1 MLPILEKMS
10 QQPRPSFQPPAEEE
24 AIPLEPGVA
33 RARSAYVKS
42 NIDKINKLK
51 AEGKSKE
58 EIQEA
63 VARFAVDYPTLF
75 KMVTSPNYNEGS
87 LKTMMAMLE
96 KMGSGELSQHQ
107 ASVIVGQRLHDVYI
121 KPKVDEL
128 EKNN

>member
-1 MLPILEKMS
+1 MS
-10 QQPRPSFQPPAEEE
+10 QQPRPSFQPPPEEE

-33 RARSAYVKS
+33 HARSAYVKS
-42 NIDKINKLK
+42 MIDKINQLK
-51 AEGKSKE
+51 REGKTKE

-75 KMVTSPNYNEGS
+75 KMVTSANYNEGS
-87 LKTMMAMLE
+87 LRTMMMMLE
-96 KMGSGELSQHQ
+96 KMGTGELTQHQ

-128 EKNN
+128 EKQS